1 MDKADSMR
9 EQMGH
14 INTER
19 AVKGRTREEML
30 AVETKGGG
38 MKTTSGRLLKG
49 RG

>member
-9 EQMGH
+9 EQMDR

-19 AVKGRTREEML
+19 AVKVRTREEML
-30 AVETKGGG
+30 AVKTKGGG

-49 RG
+49 CG

>member
-9 EQMGH
+9 EQMGS

-19 AVKGRTREEML
+19 AVKVAQEEML
-30 AVETKGGG
+30 TVETKGGG

-49 RG
+49 CG